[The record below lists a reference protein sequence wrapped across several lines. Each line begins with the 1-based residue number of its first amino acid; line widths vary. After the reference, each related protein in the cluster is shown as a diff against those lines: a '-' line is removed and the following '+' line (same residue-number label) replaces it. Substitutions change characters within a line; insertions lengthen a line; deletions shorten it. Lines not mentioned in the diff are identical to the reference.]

1 MQRRLPCD
9 LRHHARRL
17 PATGPLPVR
26 LVTHVHGESPDRLR
40 FGGTYEQEAEGSHV
54 KYISV
59 PPLVAPQFGGN
70 LSDLPVHNG
79 ISRPHD
85 VAFCKPSSGTW
96 VDVTNAE
103 FLADVR
109 ALAKGLMASGISLGE
124 RVAIMSKTRYEWTL
138 ADFAVWTAGAVSVP
152 VYETSS
158 AEQVALIVKDA
169 GCAALILETPTHAA
183 TLAEVHA
190 DLPGLRD
197 VCQIDAGGLDKL
209 MAAGREITDE
219 ALETR
224 RSQVSRADVATIIY
238 TSGTTGR
245 PKGCQLTHDNF
256 MALAE
261 NTVERLRVV
270 VAAEGASTLLFL
282 PLAHVFARF
291 VQVLCVQAGTRM
303 GHTADIKNL
312 LADFGTF
319 SPTFILSVPRVFE
332 KIYNSSEQKAAAEGK
347 GRIFTMAA
355 ATAIAWSTAH
365 DEGKPGALLNAKHA
379 VFDKLVY
386 SKLRAAMGGKVEYAV
401 SGGAPLGTRLGH
413 FYRGIGLTVLEGYGL
428 TETTAPATI
437 NTPDLIKIGTVG
449 PPLPGVSIQIAD
461 DGEILI
467 KGNNVFSAY
476 RNNETATNEAIV
488 DGWFHTGDIGELD
501 HEGFLKIT
509 GRKKEVLITAGG
521 KNVAPAFLEDRLRAH
536 PLVSHCIVVGDQKPF
551 IGALI
556 TLDAEM
562 LPSWAKNNGLQ
573 GLSMDEA
580 RTNEVVHA
588 EIKRA
593 VDETNKVVS
602 KAESIRK
609 FAVLAGDFT
618 ENNGYLTPSLKL
630 KRNIVMKDYA
640 SEVEALYS
648 GSKD

>member
-1 MQRRLPCD
+1 MKNM
-9 LRHHARRL
+9 
-17 PATGPLPVR
+17 T
-26 LVTHVHGESPDRLR
+26 
-40 FGGTYEQEAEGSHV
+40 
-54 KYISV
+54 V
-59 PPLVAPQFGGN
+59 PPLVTPQAVGN
-70 LSDLPVHNG
+70 LSDLPVRNG
-79 ISRPHD
+79 STRPHD
-85 VAFCKPSSGTW
+85 VAFSKPSANSW

-103 FLADVR
+103 FLADVH
-109 ALAKGLMASGISLGE
+109 ALAKGLMAAGIGLGE

-138 ADFAVWTAGAVSVP
+138 TDFALWTAGAVSVP
-152 VYETSS
+152 IYETSS
-158 AEQVALIVKDA
+158 SEQVSWIVSDA
-169 GCAALILETPTHAA
+169 GCAAVILETPTHAR
-183 TLAEVHA
+183 TLAAVHA
-190 DLPGLRD
+190 DQPDLRH
-197 VCQIDAGGLDKL
+197 VWQIDDGGLDKL
-209 MAAGREITDE
+209 KAAGHEITDK

-224 RSQVSRADVATIIY
+224 RSQVSRADIATIIY

-261 NTVERLRVV
+261 NTAERLQVV

-291 VQVLCVQAGTRM
+291 VQVVCVQAGARM

-332 KIYNSSEQKAAAEGK
+332 KIYNSSEQKAVAEGK
-347 GRIFTMAA
+347 GKIFATAA

-365 DEGKPGALLNAKHA
+365 DDGKPGALLNAKHA
-379 VFDKLVY
+379 LFDKLVY
-386 SKLRAAMGGKVEYAV
+386 GKLRAAMGGKVVYAV

-428 TETTAPATI
+428 TETTAPASI

-461 DGEILI
+461 DGEILV

-476 RNNETATNEAIV
+476 RNNETATTEAIV
-488 DGWFHTGDIGELD
+488 DGWFHTGDIGVLD
-501 HEGFLKIT
+501 HDGFLKIT
-509 GRKKEVLITAGG
+509 GRKKELLVTAGG
-521 KNVAPAFLEDRLRAH
+521 KNVAPAVLEDRLRAH
-536 PLVSHCIVVGDQKPF
+536 PLVSQCVVVGDQKPF
-551 IGALI
+551 IGALV

-562 LPSWAKNNGLQ
+562 LPSWAKNNGLE

-580 RTNEVVHA
+580 RTNPAVLAEVQ
-588 EIKRA
+588 RA
-593 VDETNKVVS
+593 VDDANKAVS
-602 KAESIRK
+602 KPESIRK
-609 FAVLAGDFT
+609 FTVLAGDFT
-618 ENNGYLTPSLKL
+618 EDNGYLTPSLKL

-648 GSKD
+648 GPSAARE